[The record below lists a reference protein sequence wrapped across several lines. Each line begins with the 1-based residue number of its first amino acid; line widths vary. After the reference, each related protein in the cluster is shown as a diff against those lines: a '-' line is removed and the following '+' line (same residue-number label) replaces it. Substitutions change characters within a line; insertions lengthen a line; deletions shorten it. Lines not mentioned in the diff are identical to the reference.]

1 MDAYLKFM
9 AAALV
14 INLIPGPAM
23 LFTIKSSIDRG
34 LKTGLAAAIGVEIGV
49 LIYVLLTAF
58 GLTLLIQQQ
67 PALYQAIQIAG
78 IGYLLYLAWLCWPKS
93 AASSAVSEQA
103 STGGH
108 FLLKGALLN
117 LTNPKIAIFFLS
129 LLPQF
134 ISADAPVSSFLWYG
148 LSFNCSG
155 LVVNLLAAFFA
166 IRLTEKI
173 GQSVV
178 FSYLSSAL
186 FGLIA
191 VSSALH
197 LSGLLA

>member
-34 LKTGLAAAIGVEIGV
+34 LKTGLLAAIGVELGV
-49 LIYVLLTAF
+49 FIYVLLTAF
-58 GLTLLIQQQ
+58 GLTLLLQQQ
-67 PALYQAIQIAG
+67 PSLYQAIQIAG
-78 IGYLLYLAWLCWPKS
+78 IAYLGYLAWLCWPKN
-93 AASSAVSEQA
+93 AAADAGPAQA
-103 STGGH
+103 TASGQV
-108 FLLKGALLN
+108 LLKGALLN

-134 ISADAPVSSFLWYG
+134 ISADAPTASFLWYG

-166 IRLTEKI
+166 IKLTARI
-173 GQSVV
+173 GQSVW
-178 FSYLSSAL
+178 FSYVASLLFAVIALSSA
-186 FGLIA
+186 
-191 VSSALH
+191 VH
-197 LSGLLA
+197 LSGLFS